1 MSKKAIKPCV
11 VLLFVASVVIA
22 QVQSSQE
29 PAAMRTESL
38 LGRIKNYRDMVRVNK
53 DPVDMV
59 ESTKFMCAPPSMVYG
74 PHYDPGVVYYINE
87 LASQGLKTFSGNKLF
102 PVGSIIV
109 KEKQSKRDGAY
120 LENLGTYNPTRNPAE
135 IKLDL
140 ARVNYWIDKGAQPTE
155 TVNRLIKAS
164 TKAAAAVAA
173 DTQ

>member
-1 MSKKAIKPCV
+1 
-11 VLLFVASVVIA
+11 
-22 QVQSSQE
+22 
-29 PAAMRTESL
+29 MRTGAKKSPS
-38 LGRIKNYRDMVRVNK
+38 YR
-53 DPVDMV
+53 
-59 ESTKFMCAPPSMVYG
+59 
-74 PHYDPGVVYYINE
+74 
-87 LASQGLKTFSGNKLF
+87 
-102 PVGSIIV
+102 IIV